1 MNIQIIGRVIIIW
14 DEVFLKLIVSVDG
27 MVIRKKV
34 LLGSI
39 HHIETHLDVVV
50 EVLEVNISVAF
61 ELFIGEESI
70 EFWWSDIMF

>member
-50 EVLEVNISVAF
+50 EVLEVNISVAS
-61 ELFIGEESI
+61 ELCLDVEFI
-70 EFWWSDIMF
+70 